1 MTRSEPGAR
10 RRARSGPAPMP
21 RQLVAQVADRFKALA
36 EPSRLELLQAL
47 RDGSASVSELVA
59 RTGLSQA
66 NVSKHLAVLL
76 AAGFVSRR
84 RQGLFVHYELADRDV
99 LRLCEIMCGRLGR
112 ELDRRRQAVGSA
124 RRRVR

>member
-1 MTRSEPGAR
+1 VG
-10 RRARSGPAPMP
+10 
-21 RQLVAQVADRFKALA
+21 
-36 EPSRLELLQAL
+36 
-47 RDGSASVSELVA
+47 ELVE

-84 RQGLFVHYELADRDV
+84 RHGLFVHYELADRDV

-112 ELDRRRQAVGSA
+112 ELDLRRQAVRTA
-124 RRRVR
+124 LRRPR